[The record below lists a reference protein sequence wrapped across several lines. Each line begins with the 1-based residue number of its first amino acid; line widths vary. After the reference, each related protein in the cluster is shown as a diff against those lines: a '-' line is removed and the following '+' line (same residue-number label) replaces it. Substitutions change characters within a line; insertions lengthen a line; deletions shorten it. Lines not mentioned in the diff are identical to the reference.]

1 MAFGDP
7 IGDIG
12 GYGQGFGGPNDPD
25 DEKGWNL
32 INLGQANQPVT
43 WGSALASELFAPSM
57 VDSFL
62 DGPVMNDPEKM
73 GPWSRGVYNTLDFIN
88 DPTQI
93 VDPVYNFV
101 DKNIVTPATDYLG
114 NVIDLDPETL
124 VNTVVNSTIGQSLG
138 APLKT
143 IGDTAFSLLEAGGFN
158 PQMDTSNYGQGQG
171 VFAEPNPTPAV
182 EMGIDDSMEQ
192 NPIMDFADPIG
203 LMADPLGVN
212 LSFNNRV
219 STKELP
225 AEVKMYGP
233 PAYMDLNFYG
243 IPNPAFDPD
252 TIKNNPQ
259 DTWDAID
266 NMFDPL
272 SSLDDA
278 VFDLDNAI
286 ASIGPN
292 AFESAFG
299 TGYSGVSPD
308 MGAVSQEGG
317 GELQEA
323 LAQRAAETIIAQQAA
338 RQVTPQSNKVTIPT
352 SSGPNIVI
360 DVTPPA
366 PQTRVAPHRR
376 TAPKPSPVKVAAKSI
391 TKPKAF
397 KALPKFAQKEL
408 RQGKVPTGGSD
419 NVQDMVRAFLGG
431 QEAFGDSGTRK

>member
-7 IGDIG
+7 VADIG
-12 GYGQGFGGPNDPD
+12 GYGQGFGGPVGPE
-25 DEKGWNL
+25 DEKELSLYEQALAKFGSPFERTIGYITNQGIANLNPAMGL
-32 INLGQANQPVT
+32 INVLGTAKNLLDAGIEKSPLT
-43 WGSALASELFAPSM
+43 GSPDLSLTNPNKSVDDAGVFSGQTLSPSY
-57 VDSFL
+57 S
-62 DGPVMNDPEKM
+62 G
-73 GPWSRGVYNTLDFIN
+73 G
-88 DPTQI
+88 
-93 VDPVYNFV
+93 
-101 DKNIVTPATDYLG
+101 NIGGFDLG
-114 NVIDLDPETL
+114 GGRFT
-124 VNTVVNSTIGQSLG
+124 SLG
-138 APLKT
+138 TTVGSLTEDA
-143 IGDTAFSLLEAGGFN
+143 IEEAFPNVQFGIDPN
-158 PQMDTSNYGQGQG
+158 ITYG
-171 VFAEPNPTPAV
+171 ET
-182 EMGIDDSMEQ
+182 IDDSMEQ

-225 AEVKMYGP
+225 AEVEMYGP

-272 SSLDDA
+272 SNLDDA

-317 GELQEA
+317 GEP
-323 LAQRAAETIIAQQAA
+323 LAQRIAETMIAQQAA
-338 RQVTPQSNKVTIPT
+338 RAPSNNVTIPM
-352 SSGPNIVI
+352 SSGPDIVI
-360 DVTPPA
+360 DVTPPKPQASVA
-366 PQTRVAPHRR
+366 PQRR
-376 TAPKPSPVKVAAKSI
+376 TAPRPSPVKIAAKSI
-391 TKPKAF
+391 AKPKAF
-397 KALPKFAQKEL
+397 KKLPKFAQKEI
-408 RQGKVPTGGSD
+408 RQGRVPTSGSD
-419 NVQDMVRAFLGG
+419 NVQDMVRAFLATPEPATPRG
-431 QEAFGDSGTRK
+431 QRPPGATR